1 MSLFCAATRKIITS
15 LLLLCSK
22 VSDHDFKA
30 RFKLDGWEVPVRF
43 VGLMK
48 GDPISQDPKGSNC

>member
-1 MSLFCAATRKIITS
+1 MSLFSAATRRIITS

-22 VSDHDFKA
+22 VSDNDFKA
-30 RFKLDGWEVPVRF
+30 RFKLDRWEVPVRF
-43 VGLMK
+43 AGQMK